1 MKKKKRK
8 KNNAFNSEIF
18 KRRRKL
24 RTGVEQ
30 FTVKPN
36 NKTTELI
43 IG

>member
-1 MKKKKRK
+1 MKKKEKRTI
-8 KNNAFNSEIF
+8 NAFNSEIC